1 MTIDVKKDINF
12 MIKDA
17 ERFGNRCDIR
27 LINILP
33 DIRAKI
39 ELLKG
44 TDDYNLYLNKFYE
57 MRDGFKI
64 DCLCGRKSR
73 IESEETQERE
83 LETSKGDMKG
93 DMFWFGTDLKERI
106 EEAMKYHRGEK

>member
-1 MTIDVKKDINF
+1 MTVDVRKDINF

-17 ERFGNRCDIR
+17 ERFSNRCDTR

-39 ELLKG
+39 ESLKD
-44 TDDYNLYLNKFYE
+44 TDEYDEYLNKFYE
-57 MRDGFKI
+57 IRDGFKI

-73 IESEETQERE
+73 IEDKEPKEGEFE
-83 LETSKGDMKG
+83 PSKGDMS
-93 DMFWFGTDLKERI
+93 WFGADLKGRI